1 MAMEPAFHE
10 IQAPI
15 FGKTRYYVG
24 RIFFLNETDLFFA
37 CLVLGV
43 NFDEIMR
50 VTRAAGF
57 FKWHKSRNLH
67 SISLKIRIRWQ

>member
-1 MAMEPAFHE
+1 MVTEPVFHE
-10 IQAPI
+10 IQAPS

-43 NFDEIMR
+43 IFFVIMR

-67 SISLKIRIRWQ
+67 SVSLKIRIK

>member
-1 MAMEPAFHE
+1 MVMEPAFHE

-43 NFDEIMR
+43 NSDEIMW

-57 FKWHKSRNLH
+57 FKWYKSSNLH
-67 SISLKIRIRWQ
+67 SILLKIRIRWQ